1 MIIVAIVI
9 NARVMSPITTRT
21 PMISV
26 ERGPPGPLG
35 VTLCAGVVVAVSEG
49 VGVAGNIFCTGVV
62 VAVFEGVGVAENVF
76 CMGVAVDGVVV
87 PVTEGV
93 IVAENALCVGI
104 ASVGMAMAVTVSVE
118 VAGNTS
124 STLSWTS
131 ADCSVSSILQVK
143 VPESDC

>member
-1 MIIVAIVI
+1 MIIVAMVI

-35 VTLCAGVVVAVSEG
+35 VTLCTGVVVAVFEG
-49 VGVAGNIFCTGVV
+49 VVVAGNIFCVGVV
-62 VAVFEGVGVAENVF
+62 VAVFEGVGVAGNVF

-93 IVAENALCVGI
+93 VVAENALCVGI
-104 ASVGMAMAVTVSVE
+104 ASEGVAVAVTGGVG
-118 VAGNTS
+118 VAGNTP
-124 STLSWTS
+124 STLSWTL
-131 ADCSVSSILQVK
+131 ADCSVPSILQV
-143 VPESDC
+143 

>member
-35 VTLCAGVVVAVSEG
+35 VTLC
-49 VGVAGNIFCTGVV
+49 VGVGVV
-62 VAVFEGVGVAENVF
+62 VAVFEGVGGAGKVGVVVTVSEGVGVAGNVF
-76 CMGVAVDGVVV
+76 CMGVAVDGMFV

-93 IVAENALCVGI
+93 VVAENALCVGI
-104 ASVGMAMAVTVSVE
+104 ASVGVAMVVTASVE

-124 STLSWTS
+124 STLNWTL
-131 ADCSVSSILQVK
+131 ADCSVPSILQVY
-143 VPESDC
+143 VPESDS